1 MEKKMKRKEYCD
13 NFSCETNNIL
23 SAKFHTKTL
32 IPIYYNSYY
41 TLKRGKKETKTRVNS
56 VAFYV
61 CKECSIPSE
70 FSKIPFKEI
79 IYNLKV
85 NFIPRSY
92 TERFNDLITSKKT
105 PECLFCEQTKVKDY
119 FIKKID
125 EKTSQRVPIIKKCVL
140 KLFLKESREYVGFLC
155 GSCKMIYFSK
165 KFTQVNWDIAY
176 KDQEVDVLAN
186 ASLSKSQL
194 NKMGLGE
201 KKKIE
206 LFDSIGSFST
216 SEGIKERPK
225 QNKVTLPFL
234 TVTIKQAKTI
244 IEKYGSAEQKEAF
257 MSQNL

>member
-1 MEKKMKRKEYCD
+1 MKRKEYCD

-23 SAKFHTKTL
+23 SAKYHTKTL
-32 IPIYYNSYY
+32 IPICYNSYY
-41 TLKRGKKETKTRVNS
+41 TLKKGKKETKTRVNS

-79 IYNLKV
+79 IYNFKV
-85 NFIPRSY
+85 NLIPRSY
-92 TERFNDLITSKKT
+92 TERFNDLITSKKISK
-105 PECLFCEQTKVKDY
+105 CLFCEQTKVKDY

-155 GSCKMIYFSK
+155 GSCKMVYFYK

-186 ASLSKSQL
+186 TSLSKSQL
-194 NKMGLGE
+194 NKMGLEE
-201 KKKIE
+201 KKKIMN
-206 LFDSIGSFST
+206 FDSIGSFST
-216 SEGIKERPK
+216 TEGIKEKPMKTR
-225 QNKVTLPFL
+225 VTLPPL
-234 TVTIKQAKTI
+234 TVTKIQAKKI
-244 IEKYGSAEQKEAF
+244 IEKYGTKEQKEAF
-257 MSQNL
+257 SRLNF